1 MMLPPPGLLSTTTC
15 WPSARDSFSAI
26 RRQMISGV
34 PPAAWDTMNLIGRA
48 GQLCAAT
55 WSDAASKA
63 SAPANARNTLCTK
76 PPGNLNNRSGVDDA
90 PDGRLVGRAFSVLQ
104 PAHDTIRSYR
114 VVDL

>member
-34 PPAAWDTMNLIGRA
+34 PPAACDTMNLIGRA

-63 SAPANARNTLCTK
+63 SVPANAPISPCTK
-76 PPGNLNNRSGVDDA
+76 PPGTLISAAVDDT
-90 PDGRLVGRAFSVLQ
+90 PDGRLVGRTFSVLQ
-104 PAHDTIRSYR
+104 AAHDTIRSYR